1 MPTASKLLIFDCRPK
16 INGQANFAK
25 GGGYEKSEMYQ
36 EKDSAGESSS
46 FIALLFCD
54 IENIH
59 EMRNSLRNVEE
70 ALNQTDK
77 KMQRKWFTLLDKSK
91 WFHHLRMTLMGAA
104 RIAERIESTASSVL
118 CHCSDGW
125 VKKQALNLRLNRQGL
140 KAKFIVCTV
149 QVFQIIRFK
158 FWM

>member
-118 CHCSDGW
+118 CHCSDG
-125 VKKQALNLRLNRQGL
+125 
-140 KAKFIVCTV
+140 
-149 QVFQIIRFK
+149 
-158 FWM
+158 